1 MNDTNPS
8 AGGTPAIEI
17 QGLTKMYRGVVALQ
31 DLDLRIEAG
40 SAFGFIG
47 PNGAGKSTTIK
58 ILATLIRPT
67 GGHAAVCG
75 VSVTRH
81 AERVKPLVGYMPDV
95 LGVYDDMLVV
105 EYLEFF
111 AAAYRIRGEARA
123 RKIDEVLE
131 LTDLVQKREQPV
143 KGLSRGMGQRLGLA
157 RCLLHD
163 PQVLLLD
170 EPAAGLDPRARIEF
184 KELVHQLRRQG
195 KTLVISSHILSE
207 IGEMCDTIGIIERG
221 KLLFAGSIGEAKRR
235 LGAQQGRV
243 FRIRVAEEGEDRR
256 NANAVME
263 QFRGHPDVAA
273 MKEGGPGEVLVKLR
287 DGAADPSFLSRDV
300 VRTGLSLLHFSETE
314 FSLEDVFLHVT
325 KGQVA

>member
-1 MNDTNPS
+1 VT
-8 AGGTPAIEI
+8 AAIETR
-17 QGLTKMYRGVVALQ
+17 GLTKVYRGVVALQ
-31 DLDLRIEAG
+31 DLTLRIEPG
-40 SAFGFIG
+40 EAFGFIG

-58 ILATLIRPT
+58 ILATLVRPS
-67 GGHAAVCG
+67 GGEASVCG
-75 VSVTRH
+75 IPVVRR
-81 AERVKPLVGYMPDV
+81 ADEVKPLIGYMPDV
-95 LGVYDDMLVV
+95 LGIYDDMLVV

-111 AAAYRIRGEARA
+111 AAAYRIRGEARR
-123 RKIDEVLE
+123 RKVAEVLE
-131 LTDLVQKREQPV
+131 LTDLGGKRDQPV

-184 KELVHQLRRQG
+184 KELVAELRRQG

-207 IGEMCDTIGIIERG
+207 IGEMCNTIGIVERG
-221 KLLFAGSIGEAKRR
+221 RLLFAGPIDEAKRR

-243 FRIRVAEEGEDRR
+243 FRVRVVEEGEDGRSTT
-256 NANAVME
+256 ALMD

-273 MKEGGPGEVLVKLR
+273 MKPGAPGEVLLR
-287 DGAADPSFLSRDV
+287 IREGDVDTSFLARDV
-300 VRTGLSLLHFSETE
+300 VRAGLRLVHLAEAE
-314 FSLEDVFLHVT
+314 MSLEDVFLHVT